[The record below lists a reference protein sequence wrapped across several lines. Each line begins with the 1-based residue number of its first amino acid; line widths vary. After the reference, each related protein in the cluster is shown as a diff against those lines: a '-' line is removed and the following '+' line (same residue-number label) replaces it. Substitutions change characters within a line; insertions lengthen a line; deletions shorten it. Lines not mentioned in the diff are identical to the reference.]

1 MIKRMIL
8 PSLGGLLLGLAV
20 LAAMNVY
27 VGHKAKDFLYPDAK
41 SVPGAHTALILGAKV
56 YHNGRL
62 SHMLEDRVLTGLEL
76 YQQGKVN
83 KLLLSGDHGRKGYD
97 EVNAMRNY
105 LLKKGVPAQDI
116 FLDHAGFNTYNSMY
130 RARDVFQ
137 VQDVIVVTQQFHVP
151 RSVYIARA
159 IGLDAVGITA
169 DRRTYMRSSQLKSDT
184 REILA
189 RVKAVL
195 DVTRRAKPKFLGEK
209 IPIQGDGRKTLG

>member
-1 MIKRMIL
+1 MLKRMIL
-8 PSLGGLLLGLAV
+8 YSLGGILLGVTA
-20 LAAMNVY
+20 LAAVNAY
-27 VGHKAKDFLYPDAK
+27 VGHKAKNFLYPDVK

-56 YHNGRL
+56 YQGGRL

-76 YQQGKVN
+76 YRQGKVK
-83 KLLLSGDHGRKGYD
+83 KLLLSGDHGRKAYD

-105 LLKKGVPAQDI
+105 LLKKGVPPQDI
-116 FLDHAGFNTYNSMY
+116 FMDHAGFNTYNSMY

-137 VQDVIVVTQQFHVP
+137 VQDVIVVTQEFHVP

-159 IGLDAVGITA
+159 LGLDAVGVTA
-169 DRRTYMRSSQLKSDT
+169 DRRVYMRSTQLKSDS

-189 RVKAVL
+189 RVKAFL
-195 DVTRRAKPKFLGEK
+195 DVNRRVKPKFLGTE